1 MPSSDQTLEVQK
13 LFVDHLPALK
23 RFILSLLPNRS
34 EADDVVQE
42 VFLTVTTKANEF
54 VLGSNFK
61 EWLFAI
67 ARFKVLEHLR
77 RAKRDPHVLTDSV
90 IEKLADEAEEV
101 DPEEESLTLRALAKC
116 IEKLAPKR
124 KQAIELQY
132 RGNCTPPEIAERLGW
147 GVNSVNVTLSRA
159 RADLRACVQR
169 AIS

>member
-1 MPSSDQTLEVQK
+1 MPQSDQTFEVQK
-13 LFVDHLPALK
+13 LFVEHLPALR
-23 RFILSLLPNRS
+23 RFVLSLMPRRS

-42 VFLTVTTKANEF
+42 VFLTVTTKANDF

-61 EWLFAI
+61 AWAFAI

-90 IEKLADEAEEV
+90 IEKLASEAEDS
-101 DPEEESLTLRALAKC
+101 DPERDSLILRALARC

-132 RGNCTPPEIAERLGW
+132 GENCTPPEIADRLGW
-147 GVNSVNVTLSRA
+147 GVNSVNVALSRA
-159 RADLRACVQR
+159 RADLRDCVQN
-169 AIS
+169 AIA

>member
-1 MPSSDQTLEVQK
+1 MPSHDQTLEVQQ

-34 EADDVVQE
+34 EADDIAQE

-61 EWLFAI
+61 AWAFAI

-77 RAKRDPHVLTDSV
+77 RAKRDPHLLTDSV
-90 IEKLADEAEEV
+90 IEKLVDEASDP
-101 DPEEESLTLRALAKC
+101 DPERESLTLRALAKC
-116 IEKLAPKR
+116 IGKLAPKR

-132 RGNCTPPEIAERLGW
+132 HRNYTPTEIAEQLGW
-147 GVNSVNVTLSRA
+147 GVNSVNVALSRA
-159 RADLRACVQR
+159 RADLRTCVQKSI
-169 AIS
+169 A